1 MTYTIMTPLEIAK
14 NHFDW
19 AEDDEAITNAISEM
33 IIAESSASLY
43 DLEYYELV

>member
-1 MTYTIMTPLEIAK
+1 MTYTVLTPLEIAK

-33 IIAESSASLY
+33 IIAESPASL
-43 DLEYYELV
+43 